1 MSVPPVLIGWLATY
15 ALHST
20 ILLGF
25 VLLVSSRLGS
35 DAWRE
40 TLWKTALLGGLLTA
54 MLQSAAGYTPL
65 GGRWVL
71 QDDLA
76 SPPPAHEPGRQ
87 PQAPDVAATGQG
99 QGVRLGRAAQAAGRG
114 VADERRESTP
124 PAGPGARARLADEGA
139 PGAEI
144 PWAALVMGAW
154 VGVAALLLGR
164 LALQHFWLSRVLA
177 GRRPLSEGP
186 VPEMLAALC
195 RQTGSRAPVRLT
207 AAAAC
212 PTPIALGRS
221 EICVPERFLTDL
233 GPDEQRSALA
243 HELAHLRRRDP
254 LWQFTAGIVE
264 SVFFFQPLNRVARQH
279 LRDAAE
285 NLSDD
290 WAVRHTGSAL
300 GLARC
305 LTDVASWIC
314 PTTIPQLTLA
324 MAEGGPPLVR
334 RVERLAQWKEPS
346 VVAAR
351 LRPLASFFLL
361 ALVALVAPAASQRR
375 AATTPDPQTEAV
387 VENCQEQRRSNRSGS
402 QVRHCEVRP
411 YQMSARDRSL
421 MVDGGENGAV
431 SVRGWDGE
439 EIRVSARVQTHA
451 RSEEE
456 ARALAREIRVH
467 ASDGRVSAQGPSRR
481 NGAGWS
487 VGYEILVPRRMDLN
501 VETRNGPLAVSDVSG
516 RMQLRAANG
525 PLSLRRLGGAVNAR
539 ASNGPLSVH
548 LEGDRWQGEGLDA
561 ETTNGPVS
569 LRIPEPYSAELE
581 VGTVHGPTDSDLP
594 LRDGQRR
601 GGRIRTTLGAGGA
614 PVRVVTTNGPLTVR
628 TGER

>member
-1 MSVPPVLIGWLATY
+1 MSIPPVLIGWLATY

-25 VLLVSSRLGS
+25 VLFVSSRLGS

-65 GGRWVL
+65 VGRWVL
-71 QDDLA
+71 QNDLA
-76 SPPPAHEPGRQ
+76 SLPPAYVSGRQ
-87 PQAPDVAATGQG
+87 PEAPDVAATRQRE
-99 QGVRLGRAAQAAGRG
+99 GVPLGRATQAVGRG
-114 VADERRESTP
+114 VADERQESTP
-124 PAGPGARARLADEGA
+124 PVGPGARARLADEAA

-144 PWAALVMGAW
+144 PWVALVMGVW

-164 LALQHFWLSRVLA
+164 LALQHFWLSRALA
-177 GRRPLSEGP
+177 GRRPLAEGP

-195 RQTGSRAPVRLT
+195 RQTGSWAPVRLT
-207 AAAAC
+207 VSAAC

-305 LTDVASWIC
+305 LTDVASWIS
-314 PTTIPQLTLA
+314 PTTIPRATLA

-334 RVERLAQWKEPS
+334 RVERLTQWREPS
-346 VVAAR
+346 MFAAQ
-351 LRPLASFFLL
+351 LRPLAPFVLL

-375 AATTPDPQTEAV
+375 AATTLDPQTEAV
-387 VENCQEQRRSNRSGS
+387 VEPPAATAPESTRWVWKGRLAAGKAIEVKGVVGSIRAMAASGDHIEVVAERRSQR
-402 QVRHCEVRP
+402 
-411 YQMSARDRSL
+411 
-421 MVDGGENGAV
+421 GEAH
-431 SVRGWDGE
+431 
-439 EIRVSARVQTHA
+439 RV
-451 RSEEE
+451 E
-456 ARALAREIRVH
+456 
-467 ASDGRVSAQGPSRR
+467 
-481 NGAGWS
+481 
-487 VGYEILVPRRMDLN
+487 M
-501 VETRNGPLAVSDVSG
+501 
-516 RMQLRAANG
+516 
-525 PLSLRRLGGAVNAR
+525 
-539 ASNGPLSVH
+539 
-548 LEGDRWQGEGLDA
+548 
-561 ETTNGPVS
+561 
-569 LRIPEPYSAELE
+569 
-581 VGTVHGPTDSDLP
+581 
-594 LRDGQRR
+594 
-601 GGRIRTTLGAGGA
+601 
-614 PVRVVTTNGPLTVR
+614 RVVEHKGGVTICALYPT
-628 TGER
+628 